1 VQQVRDNSVSQ
12 VQLVATSYEHQIQE
26 LAWRKQ
32 AQLNVLNR
40 QMKAELD
47 GVKWPN
53 RKKKRAEIRQKYN
66 LIANAASRSFNQL
79 IEVLPAQSMREQEQI
94 KEMAKQQMDAILAH
108 ARARAQQIM
117 DEAAAQSV
125 EAMNRARQTAQNIM
139 SEAESQ
145 VRAILENGPSVMDLS
160 SIARMLQDQ
169 SEEFD
174 QAFNQDDFDD

>member
-1 VQQVRDNSVSQ
+1 
-12 VQLVATSYEHQIQE
+12 
-26 LAWRKQ
+26 
-32 AQLNVLNR
+32 
-40 QMKAELD
+40 M
-47 GVKWPN
+47 
-53 RKKKRAEIRQKYN
+53 
-66 LIANAASRSFNQL
+66 ANAASRSFNQL